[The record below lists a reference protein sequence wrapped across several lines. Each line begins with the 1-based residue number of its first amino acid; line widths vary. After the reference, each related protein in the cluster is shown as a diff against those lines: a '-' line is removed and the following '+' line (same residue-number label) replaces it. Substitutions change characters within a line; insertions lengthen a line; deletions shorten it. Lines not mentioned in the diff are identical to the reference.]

1 MSTESIATIHSALF
15 GGDTGNAFNDLEKV
29 VGGKANIT
37 INSLQPIKSITIAH
51 GGAVDGIAITYNKT
65 TGSKTDVYHG
75 TNPDKKTDSALLVD
89 KITLK
94 STDAIVA
101 ISGLCDA
108 NSFWGNRIVS
118 LSFTIYNSNDGT
130 MTVYG
135 PYGGSSGTAFRVTAN
150 GYFVAFGGYAIDTE
164 DSLSQLKADGE
175 DGGLYGLT
183 FMDVAYRTV

>member
-101 ISGLCDA
+101 ISG
-108 NSFWGNRIVS
+108 IVS